1 MSTAALVAWLARDV
15 STARAAAHLA
25 AAAASRAARS
35 SAVASRPCARSAAVA
50 ARRAAR
56 QAAVAASRAAHAVC
70 YLDDYEPSDDGPDPG
85 AFLTDFD
92 ESGDD
97 FTDKDFESDEA
108 IWALYER
115 WCKAYDKKRDLAEM
129 THRFKIFKQ
138 NAEALHR
145 SNEGASKY
153 EKIYCGP
160 YCDGF
165 DEQERAEA
173 LLKFRHFPRVCEY
186 IESLEIVFPKSR
198 EVDSPNQSP

>member
-1 MSTAALVAWLARDV
+1 
-15 STARAAAHLA
+15 H
-25 AAAASRAARS
+25 
-35 SAVASRPCARSAAVA
+35 SAAVA

-56 QAAVAASRAAHAVC
+56 QAAVAACRAARAVC
-70 YLDDYEPSDDGPDPG
+70 YLDDYDPSDDGHKPG
-85 AFLTDFD
+85 AFLTNFD
-92 ESGDD
+92 ESADD

-108 IWALYER
+108 IWAMYER

-129 THRFKIFKQ
+129 THRFKIFKK

-160 YCDGF
+160 YCDAF
-165 DEQERAEA
+165 DEQEKAEA

-186 IESLEIVFPKSR
+186 VESFKIDFPKSR
-198 EVDSPNQSP
+198 EIDSPNQSP